1 MGMIGSLAKRCK
13 TPALVRRFSH
23 FVLGS
28 RASASDCGKKTPLCQ
43 RKRNIE
49 MNRLFRIVF
58 IFTITWLTPFAS
70 AAPPPTINYQGFL
83 VNAAGAP
90 ASGPVVMTFK
100 LYNAATSGSLLYT
113 EVQNPIAVT
122 NGNFNAVIGAATP
135 ITLPFDVPYWLG
147 VTINADAEMM
157 PRQALASSPYAF
169 RASSL
174 DSVATIAGSQI
185 SGSITTATIPVANIV
200 GSVAGPTGPQGPQ
213 GIQGPTGIAGAT
225 GPTGASGPT
234 GAIGP
239 TGTTGPIGATGPAG
253 PNDISGNL
261 TMVNSTATTGNI
273 LKGAASFIHNFG
285 SGNTFV
291 GESAGNFTMTGIN
304 NTATGKNAL
313 KSNTTGGDNTASG
326 NGALALNTTGNNNTA
341 FGWSALLANSSG
353 GGNTAI
359 GLQAMIDNTS
369 GIGNTAIGFS
379 ALQNNS
385 TGNTN
390 IGVGSLAGAL
400 LTTGANNI
408 DIGNLGVAAESNTI
422 RIGDPANQTKTFI
435 AGISGAALAS
445 GVGVFVNTSG
455 QLGIAPSS
463 RRFKDDIV
471 EMNAASSALM
481 NLRPVTFHYKTDP
494 NMASRTLQYGLIA
507 EEVNEVYPGLVAHS
521 ADGQIE
527 TVMYQHLPPM
537 LLNEFQKQQRTIA
550 AQELELAAQR
560 ASILVLAIELRG
572 LKAKLGVD

>member
-1 MGMIGSLAKRCK
+1 
-13 TPALVRRFSH
+13 
-23 FVLGS
+23 
-28 RASASDCGKKTPLCQ
+28 
-43 RKRNIE
+43 
-49 MNRLFRIVF
+49 MNRLLRVVVT
-58 IFTITWLTPFAS
+58 FTITWLTSFAS
-70 AAPPPTINYQGFL
+70 AAPPPTINYQGVL

-100 LYNAATSGSLLYT
+100 LYNAATNGSLLYT
-113 EVQNPIAVT
+113 EVQNSIAVA
-122 NGNFNAVIGAATP
+122 NGNFNAVIGAFTP

-147 VTINADAEMM
+147 VTINADAEMT
-157 PRQALASSPYAF
+157 PRQPLASSPYAF
-169 RASSL
+169 RASLL
-174 DSVATIAGSQI
+174 DSAATISGSQI

-200 GSVAGPTGPQGPQ
+200 GSVAGPAGPQGLQ
-213 GIQGPTGIAGAT
+213 GIQGLTGIAGAT

-234 GAIGP
+234 GPTGAIGP
-239 TGTTGPIGATGPAG
+239 TGTIGPMGPIGATGPAG
-253 PNDISGNL
+253 PNDITGNL
-261 TMVNSTATTGNI
+261 TMVNSTAATGNI

-285 SGNTFV
+285 SGNTFI
-291 GESAGNFTMTGIN
+291 GESAGNFTMTGTN

-341 FGWSALLANSSG
+341 VGYIALFANNSG

-359 GLQAMIDNTS
+359 GLQAMINNSS
-369 GIGNTAIGFS
+369 GTANTAIGFS

-400 LTTGANNI
+400 LTTGTNNI

-435 AGISGAALAS
+435 AGISGVALAS
-445 GVGVFVNTSG
+445 GVGVFVNTLG

-463 RRFKDDIV
+463 RRFKDDITD
-471 EMNAASSALM
+471 MNAASSALM
-481 NLRPVTFHYKTDP
+481 HLRPVTFYYKTDP
-494 NMASRTLQYGLIA
+494 NIASRTRQYGLIA

-550 AQELELAAQR
+550 AQAVELAAQR
-560 ASILVLAIELRG
+560 ESVFVLARELRG